1 MVDTVRAAFEA
12 AVTPLDEQ
20 ALAESVRAL
29 LVARLAE
36 ALKMAPEAI
45 DVDESLAAYGL
56 DSLTAV
62 ALTGELEQWLERRLS
77 PTLVWDYPTVRAL
90 SEYVAGTTDPSPPA
104 AESDDVEISPE
115 LYRFDQFPEYRMLQR
130 RMQELEDRG
139 LENPY
144 FRAHERLS
152 TNIALIGGEE
162 LVNFANYN
170 YLGLSGHPAVAEAA
184 KAAID
189 QYGTSV
195 SASRVAS
202 GETLLHGELERE
214 LARLVGAEASVVY
227 VGGHATNVATIGH
240 LLGPSDLI
248 VHDALIHNSVMQ
260 GAALSGAARRAFP
273 HNDWRALDDLLRT
286 ERRRYAR
293 VLIVIEGV
301 YSTDGDIPDL
311 PRFVEVKHRH
321 KALLMVDEAHSIG
334 VLGPRGR
341 GIGEHFGVDP
351 ADVDIWMG
359 TLSKS
364 LASCGGYVAGSRALV
379 ENLKYGAG
387 GFVFSVGMTPPNA
400 AAALAAIR
408 VLRTEPERVVRLQER
423 SRLFLQYARSRGLDT
438 GLSRDSAVV
447 PVIVGDSS
455 RAIALSQAL
464 FSRGVNVQ
472 PLVAPAVDDHAA
484 RLRFFI
490 SCLHTEEQIRSAV
503 DLVAE
508 AAGIR
513 A

>member
-1 MVDTVRAAFEA
+1 MVDVVRAAFEQ
-12 AVTPLDEQ
+12 DETSGD
-20 ALAESVRAL
+20 AHAPAESVQAL

-36 ALKMAPEAI
+36 ALQMDPEAI
-45 DVDESLAAYGL
+45 GLDEPLAAYGL

-90 SEYVAGTTDPSPPA
+90 SEYVASTSDLAAPATDVDLVDIPP
-104 AESDDVEISPE
+104 EQ
-115 LYRFDQFPEYRMLQR
+115 YRFDHFPEYRVLRRRIQDLQD
-130 RMQELEDRG
+130 QG

-144 FRAHERLS
+144 FRAHERVS
-152 TNIALIGGEE
+152 TNTALINGRE
-162 LVNFANYN
+162 LVSFANYN

-189 QYGTSV
+189 RYGTSV

-202 GETLLHGELERE
+202 GETVLHGELERE

-240 LLGPSDLI
+240 LFGPGDLI

-260 GAALSGAARRAFP
+260 GAVLSGAARRSFP
-273 HNDWRALDDLLRT
+273 HNDWRVLDDLLRS

-293 VLIVIEGV
+293 VLVVVEGV

-311 PRFVEVKHRH
+311 PRFIDVKRRH
-321 KALLMVDEAHSIG
+321 KAFLMVDEAHSIG
-334 VLGPRGR
+334 VLGAHGR

-351 ADVDIWMG
+351 TDVDLWMG

-364 LASCGGYVAGSRALV
+364 LASCGGYVAGSRAMV

-387 GFVFSVGMTPPNA
+387 GFVFSVGMSPPNA

-408 VLRTEPERVVRLQER
+408 VLRAEPERVTRLRER
-423 SRLFLQYARSRGLDT
+423 SRLFLAAARARGLDT
-438 GLSRDSAVV
+438 GWSSDSAVV
-447 PVIVGDSS
+447 PVIVGDST
-455 RAIALSQAL
+455 RAVALSQAL
-464 FSRGVNVQ
+464 FERGINVQ
-472 PLVAPAVDDHAA
+472 PLVAPAVENHTA

-490 SCLHTEEQIRSAV
+490 SCLHTEEQVGSTV

-508 AAGIR
+508 AAGL
-513 A
+513 